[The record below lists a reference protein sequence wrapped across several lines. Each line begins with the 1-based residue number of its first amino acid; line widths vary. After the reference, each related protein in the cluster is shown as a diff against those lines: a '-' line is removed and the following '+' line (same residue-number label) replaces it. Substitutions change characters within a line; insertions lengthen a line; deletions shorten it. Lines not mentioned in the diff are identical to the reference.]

1 MPRVIL
7 QDVVPLSLFSIPSQ
21 MGCPSN
27 FLLHLSLNLF
37 DSLLRGSSPYPTM

>member
-1 MPRVIL
+1 
-7 QDVVPLSLFSIPSQ
+7 

-37 DSLLRGSSPYPTM
+37 DSLLKGLLSLPHHVDFFVTLRVRLW